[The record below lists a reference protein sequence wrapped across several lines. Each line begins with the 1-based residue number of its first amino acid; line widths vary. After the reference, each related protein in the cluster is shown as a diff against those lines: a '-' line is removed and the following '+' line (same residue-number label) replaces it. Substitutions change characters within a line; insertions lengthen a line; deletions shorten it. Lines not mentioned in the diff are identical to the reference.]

1 MKKFNLLMAAM
12 MLIAASFVAC
22 NNDEVDNGGNNK
34 PDVPNVPPVEDVTF
48 EFSEITADAN
58 SVTFTATPSDNDA
71 DYLVLIHNAAVVNQ
85 CDSDAAI
92 VEMLYE
98 NVKSIAEQNGTTFA
112 DYLTDTVK
120 RGVLANH
127 AVSGLTAS
135 TSYYILAFAVDAT
148 NNFAATSSVSMKRFT
163 TLEQPV
169 VPAPCT
175 FTITANVN
183 GTNAS
188 IKVTPSDETKDWHLV
203 NVTVADMERYT
214 KGEEYGWTKDEFFQN
229 YLNTEIETLKAE
241 GLTDE
246 QISTKLFNKGVRTL
260 SDTGL
265 EAKTKYIV
273 LVGTVDIAE
282 GEAVLSSELGELRYW
297 TKEALENDLTF
308 DIDVLNIDHYSADI
322 TITPSNLEA
331 EYYYYIGYIDSPKR
345 GMEPADIANAAITE
359 YIYYWNEN
367 NQLTR
372 REPAKGVVDFT
383 GENKYE
389 LNLAETEY
397 FIVAFSFDAN
407 PTYGTIIDAE
417 AGTYDSNPG
426 TITSTPVYVTFKT
439 PEHGDPMNASFEFNA
454 TDVGPYDFYLEV
466 KAADPTIYYLPGVEA
481 TANFDGQAKMS
492 AYASFLAQQIQMC
505 MEGQSPCLTIQE
517 ALEMKCSSFFRN
529 GSGRYYIANL
539 TPETDYTC
547 YLLAIDVKT
556 GLFAKCYSSEVSTKT
571 ISVGT
576 VTPSIEVL
584 GVYNGNLEAGEIFG
598 DADAT
603 SNKPIIAVKYN
614 FEGASAVYTHFTAVD
629 YEVENIDNPTSK
641 SHQYIISNFRGY
653 WNELKSFV
661 TPYDFFFGK
670 WDVDNAI
677 LAYAQ
682 DANGNEGLVARHVFT
697 PSTVS
702 GGLDELRGYVAEYNN
717 AITPV
722 AAAKS
727 MVIAEEGKPVVECIW
742 SEEVGA
748 PRDAEV
754 TYHKVEPLKMASDLV
769 RVKVVKSFHI

>member
-22 NNDEVDNGGNNK
+22 NNDEIDLGGGK
-34 PDVPNVPPVEDVTF
+34 PNVPEQPVEDVTF
-48 EFSEITADAN
+48 EFSEITPATN
-58 SVTFTATPSDNDA
+58 GVTFTATPSDNDA
-71 DYLVLIHNAAVVNQ
+71 DYLVLIYNAAVVNQ

-98 NVKSIAEQNGTTFA
+98 SIKSVAEQNGTTFSAYLA
-112 DYLTDTVK
+112 DKVK

-127 AVSGLTAS
+127 TVSGLTAS
-135 TSYYILAFAVDAT
+135 TSYYILAFAVDAA

-163 TLEQPV
+163 TLEQPET
-169 VPAPCT
+169 PAPCT
-175 FTITANVN
+175 FTISSNVN

-188 IKVTPSDETKDWHLV
+188 IKVVPSDETQSWHLI
-203 NVTVADMERYT
+203 NVTVAEMQAYT
-214 KGEEYGWTKDEFFQN
+214 STGATTAEFFQN
-229 YLNTEIETLKAE
+229 YLNTEIETLKNA
-241 GLTDE
+241 GHANDA
-246 QISTKLFNKGVRTL
+246 INTKLFHKGTRTI

-265 EAKTKYIV
+265 EAKTKYVALAGAVTIS
-273 LVGTVDIAE
+273 E
-282 GEAVLSSELGELRYW
+282 NEAVLSSELGELRYW

-345 GMEPADIANAAITE
+345 GMEPAEIANAAITE
-359 YIYYWNEN
+359 YIYYWDDN
-367 NQLTR
+367 NKLAR
-372 REPAKGVVDFT
+372 REPAKGVVEFT

-407 PTYGTIIDAE
+407 PTYGTIIDE
-417 AGTYDSNPG
+417 VNGTYDSNPG
-426 TITSTPVYVTFKT
+426 TITSTPIYVSFKT

-466 KAADPTIYYLPGVEA
+466 NAADPTIYYLPGVEVA
-481 TANFDGQAKMS
+481 ANFDGQSKIS
-492 AYASFLAQQIQMC
+492 AYSGFLAQQIQMC

-539 TPETDYTC
+539 APKTEYTC

-556 GLFAKCYSSEVSTKT
+556 GLFAKCYSSEFTTTTTAIGT
-571 ISVGT
+571 I
-576 VTPSIEVL
+576 TPTIEVL
-584 GVYNGNLEAGEIFG
+584 GVYNGSVEAGEIFG
-598 DADAT
+598 DAEAT
-603 SNKPIIAVKYN
+603 SGKPIIAVKYSN
-614 FEGASAVYTHFTAVD
+614 FNGASAVYTHYTTEE
-629 YEVENIDNPTSK
+629 YEIENIDDPK
-641 SHQYIISNFRGY
+641 LKKDQYIIANYRGY

-661 TPYDFFFGK
+661 TPYDFFFGQ

-677 LAYAQ
+677 VAYAQ
-682 DANGNEGLVARHVFT
+682 DANGTEGTVARHVFT
-697 PSTVS
+697 PTNPND
-702 GGLDELRGYVAEYNN
+702 LEELRGYVAEYNK
-717 AITPV
+717 AITPAV
-722 AAAKS
+722 AAKS
-727 MVIAEEGKPVVECIW
+727 MVVAEEDKPVVECIW

-754 TYHKVEPLKMASDLV
+754 TYHEVKLPKKASDLV
-769 RVKVVKSFHI
+769 RVNTIKSFHI

>member
-22 NNDEVDNGGNNK
+22 NNDEIDLGGGK
-34 PDVPNVPPVEDVTF
+34 PDVPEQPVDDVTF
-48 EFSEITADAN
+48 EFSEITPATN
-58 SVTFTATPSDNDA
+58 GVTFTATPSDNDA
-71 DYLVLIHNAAVVNQ
+71 DYLVLIYNAAVVNQ
-85 CDSDAAI
+85 CGSDTAI

-98 NVKSIAEQNGTTFA
+98 GIKSVAEQNGTTFSAYLA
-112 DYLTDTVK
+112 DKVK

-127 AVSGLTAS
+127 TVSGLTAS
-135 TSYYILAFAVDAT
+135 TSYYILAFAVDAA

-163 TLEQPV
+163 TLEQPET
-169 VPAPCT
+169 PAPCT
-175 FTITANVN
+175 FTISSNVN

-188 IKVTPSDETKDWHLV
+188 IKVVPSDETQSWHLI
-203 NVTVADMERYT
+203 NVTVAEMQAYT
-214 KGEEYGWTKDEFFQN
+214 STGATTAEFFQN
-229 YLNTEIETLKAE
+229 YLNTEIETLKNK
-241 GLTDE
+241 GLANDA
-246 QISTKLFNKGVRTL
+246 INTKLFHKGTRTI

-265 EAKTKYIV
+265 EAKTKYVALAGAVTIS
-273 LVGTVDIAE
+273 E
-282 GEAVLSSELGELRYW
+282 NEAVLSSELGELRYW

-345 GMEPADIANAAITE
+345 GMEPAEIANAAITE
-359 YIYYWNEN
+359 YIYYWDDN
-367 NQLTR
+367 NKLAR
-372 REPAKGVVDFT
+372 REPAKGVVEFT

-407 PTYGTIIDAE
+407 PTYGTIIDE
-417 AGTYDSNPG
+417 VNGTYDSNPG
-426 TITSTPVYVTFKT
+426 TITSTPIYVSFKT

-466 KAADPTIYYLPGVEA
+466 TAADPTIYYLPGVEVA
-481 TANFDGQAKMS
+481 ANFDGQSKIS
-492 AYASFLAQQIQMC
+492 AYSGFLAQQIQMC

-539 TPETDYTC
+539 APETEYTC

-556 GLFAKCYSSEVSTKT
+556 GLFAKCYSSEFTTTTTAIGT
-571 ISVGT
+571 I
-576 VTPSIEVL
+576 TPTIEVL
-584 GVYNGNLEAGEIFG
+584 GVYNGSVEAGEIFG
-598 DADAT
+598 DAEAT
-603 SNKPIIAVKYN
+603 LGKPIIAVKYSKFN
-614 FEGASAVYTHFTAVD
+614 GASAVYTHYTTEE
-629 YEVENIDNPTSK
+629 YEIENIDDPNLK
-641 SHQYIISNFRGY
+641 KDQYIIANYRGY

-677 LAYAQ
+677 VAYAQ
-682 DANGNEGLVARHVFT
+682 DANGTEGTVARHVFT
-697 PSTVS
+697 PKAFND
-702 GGLDELRGYVAEYNN
+702 LEELRGYVAEYNK
-717 AITPV
+717 AITPAV
-722 AAAKS
+722 ATKS
-727 MVIAEEGKPVVECIW
+727 MVVAEEDKPVVECIW

-754 TYHKVEPLKMASDLV
+754 TYHEVKLPKKASDLV
-769 RVKVVKSFHI
+769 RLNTIKSFHI